1 MKINMKNG
9 LRVCFKNKNRFYFM
23 FESLCILIVVIA
35 CQDRFFFKL
44 KADLTAN
51 MNRLPRVLEH

>member
-1 MKINMKNG
+1 MKNG